1 MGEDKIIKYL
11 KNEKKEKKFN
21 RVSFSYFPRSRLD
34 TLQLSYY
41 PFLPHFFKFLNS
53 EYHLKQKKTPLVFV
67 YLSFF
72 MTCEI
77 YDIEVLKIYLF
88 KFGKVSA

>member
-1 MGEDKIIKYL
+1 MNIKKKSSIELAFQISFRNHEVTIIL
-11 KNEKKEKKFN
+11 
-21 RVSFSYFPRSRLD
+21 SFFTTNFS
-34 TLQLSYY
+34 
-41 PFLPHFFKFLNS
+41 KFLNS
-53 EYHLKQKKTPLVFV
+53 EYHLKQKNSLSVFV

-77 YDIEVLKIYLF
+77 YDIEVLKVYLF